1 MGREKYVA
9 AGMVLIIA
17 VMMTGLPVFASDLPS
32 KYVLLNRSAE
42 LTDYIGRYTEA
53 SSGKTFLLIELTL
66 ENHGYDTL
74 EINPNYFGVVIDKV
88 LYPYD
93 KATYSTDNPLASVT
107 LLDGG
112 MISGYLVYQIPEG
125 KTQYTFAYAG
135 PEKADVIYGDLALP
149 EEAQADS
156 EPNGPSRK
164 ATFSLDKKDYSFT
177 GKEYSTDSSNPGY
190 VIQKIYST
198 RSKGKSEPRPFVEII
213 IKTITDDNLKPTN
226 SDKAIQEAV
235 EAYIG
240 DLRKKY
246 TANLEEEPTYDATL
260 ANGDKVIVHQIEK
273 GPSSFYGRNLFWC
286 SYMADDSTIV
296 TVASSENK
304 REFDEVLNTLEI
316 GEMQE
321 A

>member
-1 MGREKYVA
+1 M
-9 AGMVLIIA
+9 
-17 VMMTGLPVFASDLPS
+17 
-32 KYVLLNRSAE
+32 
-42 LTDYIGRYTEA
+42 
-53 SSGKTFLLIELTL
+53 
-66 ENHGYDTL
+66 
-74 EINPNYFGVVIDKV
+74 
-88 LYPYD
+88 
-93 KATYSTDNPLASVT
+93 
-107 LLDGG
+107 
-112 MISGYLVYQIPEG
+112 
-125 KTQYTFAYAG
+125 
-135 PEKADVIYGDLALP
+135 
-149 EEAQADS
+149 
-156 EPNGPSRK
+156 
-164 ATFSLDKKDYSFT
+164 
-177 GKEYSTDSSNPGY
+177 
-190 VIQKIYST
+190 
-198 RSKGKSEPRPFVEII
+198 EII